1 MTENIDKKEEV
12 TKEIEDT
19 TKEQQEQPTINEK
32 DMNPSPSHLTNIK
45 KITNKLNLLIF
56 KSFHIFISISA
67 LVAPYIT
74 SHVPTLLFLVI
85 YYCLIITLWY
95 IFNGCIFTDVENYLE
110 KLQCQYN
117 NNNTTT
123 STNTNEIKEFKEPV
137 YEDGSK
143 KSFITSQMEYFLG
156 EGSDKYISFFFT
168 MVPLVNVIVCCI
180 KIFMNVQYN
189 DLY

>member
-1 MTENIDKKEEV
+1 MTENIDTKEEV
-12 TKEIEDT
+12 TKEIENT

-32 DMNPSPSHLTNIK
+32 DMNPNPSHLTNIK

-74 SHVPTLLFLVI
+74 SHVPTLLFLVM

-95 IFNGCIFTDVENYLE
+95 IFNGCVFTDIENYLE

-117 NNNTTT
+117 N
-123 STNTNEIKEFKEPV
+123 TNTNENKEYKENL

-143 KSFITSQMEYFLG
+143 KSFITSQMEHFLG

>member
-1 MTENIDKKEEV
+1 MTENIDTKEEMD
-12 TKEIEDT
+12 TQKEP
-19 TKEQQEQPTINEK
+19 EQQTINEK

-45 KITNKLNLLIF
+45 KITNKLILLIF

-74 SHVPTLLFLVI
+74 SHVPTLLFLVM

-95 IFNGCIFTDVENYLE
+95 IFNGCVFTDIENYLE

-117 NNNTTT
+117 NTK
-123 STNTNEIKEFKEPV
+123 TNEKTEFIEHI

-156 EGSDKYISFFFT
+156 EGNDKYISLFFT
-168 MVPLVNVIVCCI
+168 MVPLTNVIVCCI